1 MRRLYR
7 PMGYGTRLE
16 MGYRT
21 AITIVIEP
29 VGGYPH
35 STPPVSAARTRPRQS
50 VLHRDRRPRL
60 CGRCA
65 MSRRDRLVPFAR
77 EAATTT
83 LNWNRPGATSPAKF
97 TAAATPPI

>member
-1 MRRLYR
+1 
-7 PMGYGTRLE
+7 
-16 MGYRT
+16 
-21 AITIVIEP
+21 
-29 VGGYPH
+29 
-35 STPPVSAARTRPRQS
+35 
-50 VLHRDRRPRL
+50 
-60 CGRCA
+60 